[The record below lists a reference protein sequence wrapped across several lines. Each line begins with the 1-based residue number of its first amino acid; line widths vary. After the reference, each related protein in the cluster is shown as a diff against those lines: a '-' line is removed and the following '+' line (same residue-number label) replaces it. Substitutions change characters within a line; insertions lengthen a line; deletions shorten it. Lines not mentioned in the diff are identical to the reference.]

1 MDKTVNNNNIA
12 NPTIDD
18 LNAEK
23 PAENTDN
30 STKNIN
36 MESIRCDNNSAVFQQ
51 NEQKSDFDIVD
62 FVISHSDSR
71 SVRQKSKLPKILLCV
86 ILGVMIIVI
95 CVLSAIWSS
104 SAKQNR
110 LFGTWTSSDGLIMT
124 INDKSITI
132 NGNTSEYK
140 TEEKNVIA
148 IKISWTATVLR
159 LQFPIKAEFRSL
171 NIPERVIKMCINVN
185 VKPPFIK
192 LEQFL
197 KFSGA
202 CETGGEAKNAIQGGY
217 VHVNGEVCTMRG
229 KKIADGDIVELD
241 EQQYKCCMR

>member
-86 ILGVMIIVI
+86 ILGVMIID
-95 CVLSAIWSS
+95 
-104 SAKQNR
+104 
-110 LFGTWTSSDGLIMT
+110 DGCIRIDCL
-124 INDKSITI
+124 DL
-132 NGNTSEYK
+132 
-140 TEEKNVIA
+140 
-148 IKISWTATVLR
+148 TVDTLHHGFQ
-159 LQFPIKAEFRSL
+159 LAVFPME
-171 NIPERVIKMCINVN
+171 
-185 VKPPFIK
+185 
-192 LEQFL
+192 
-197 KFSGA
+197 
-202 CETGGEAKNAIQGGY
+202 
-217 VHVNGEVCTMRG
+217 
-229 KKIADGDIVELD
+229 DLD
-241 EQQYKCCMR
+241 ELLGTNIVGKRPQTLAGAAGQ

>member
-23 PAENTDN
+23 PAENTDK

-36 MESIRCDNNSAVFQQ
+36 MESIRCDNNSA
-51 NEQKSDFDIVD
+51 
-62 FVISHSDSR
+62 VISHSDSR

-148 IKISWTATVLR
+148 IKMNNEYYKI
-159 LQFPIKAEFRSL
+159 IY
-171 NIPERVIKMCINVN
+171 
-185 VKPPFIK
+185 K
-192 LEQFL
+192 L
-197 KFSGA
+197 
-202 CETGGEAKNAIQGGY
+202 
-217 VHVNGEVCTMRG
+217 
-229 KKIADGDIVELD
+229 DGDSLTLTIPDKSGVSELKYTRKSD
-241 EQQYKCCMR
+241 